1 MPKAERTDRRPL
13 WRELLIAWVHLAVL
27 WSFAFAKPLFDVL
40 ADSPDFFVARGNT
53 GGDIVIFAIAMIVIA
68 PTLLVAVEAALY
80 RLPAVRSVVH
90 LVFVGVLFAAF
101 AVQVL
106 DDLFGGSAA
115 VLIVLALLL
124 GAAAAFAYRRVA
136 AVPAVLTVLG
146 PLPLVFLALFL
157 FGSDVSKLVLP
168 EDDAQAASA
177 NVRSDVPVV
186 MLVFDEFDANLLMNG
201 RHRIDA
207 SRYPNLAAL
216 ARDSTWYPNATTV
229 NSQTTLAVPALLSG
243 RRPTPDLLPIPA
255 DYPNNLFTL
264 LGDSHDVHA
273 TETATQICPER
284 LCGSREREPIVDRL
298 RSLAKDLGVVS
309 EHLVAPERMESD
321 LPAVDQTFGNFG
333 GGGRDEAARPTQPD
347 VPLSALTNRPAQFD
361 ALFNKMQRQKGRP
374 GLFFLHAALPHIPW
388 QYLPGGQQYVNA
400 GPDFPG
406 LDRERWSTDPFTWRL
421 GLQRHLLQAA
431 YADRMVGRLTARLRK
446 DGIYDRALIVI
457 TADHGVSFRPGQPR
471 RSPVPGNFSDIASM
485 PLLIKYP
492 DQAGGRVDDSFV
504 RTIDVVPTIA
514 AALGVKLPWQA
525 QGRSIAE
532 GGPAD
537 GEVSVRVGGGDVVS
551 RMPFSSFVRR
561 HDAGLRRLLSLY
573 PAGVGTAPLYA
584 NGPNGD
590 LLGQAAGRIP
600 TAAPTGA
607 RLELDSTNVFAPF
620 RPGARLVPSFISGVI
635 GAGVRPGESLAVAV
649 DGRIRGVTES
659 FSSQD
664 GVRMAAIVPASS
676 FEAGRNS
683 VAVYAVRGRGA
694 ARRLAPLAVQ
704 RPESYRLAGDTLTG
718 GGRTYELDKG
728 RIKGF
733 VDDGT
738 GDDQGARLSGWAV
751 DTQGPVPAERVLAFL
766 NGDLIAQARPSRDRP
781 DIAAN
786 LKSDAVRVSGFELRL
801 AIPASELGDVRVFA
815 ISKDAATELK
825 QFNG

>member
-1 MPKAERTDRRPL
+1 LPDVESTDRPRL
-13 WRELLIAWVHLAVL
+13 GRELLIAWVHLAVL
-27 WSFAFAKPLFDVL
+27 WSFAFAKPLFDVV

-53 GGDIVIFAIAMIVIA
+53 GGDIVIFAIAMIVIP
-68 PTLLVAVEAALY
+68 PTLLVLVEAALY
-80 RLPAVRSVVH
+80 RVPAVRSVVH
-90 LVFVGVLFAAF
+90 LVLVGVLFAAF

-106 DDLFGGSAA
+106 DDLLGGSAA

-124 GAAAAFAYRRVA
+124 GAAVAFAYRRVD

-146 PLPLVFLALFL
+146 PLPLVFLLLFL

-168 EDDAQAASA
+168 EDDAQAAGA
-177 NVRSDVPVV
+177 HVRSSVPVV
-186 MLVFDEFDANLLMNG
+186 MLVFDEFDANMLMNG
-201 RHRIDA
+201 RHRIDPT
-207 SRYPNLAAL
+207 RYPNLAAL

-255 DYPNNLFTL
+255 DYPDNLFTL

-298 RSLAKDLGVVS
+298 RSLAKDLGIVS
-309 EHLVAPERMESD
+309 AHLVAPERMESD

-333 GGGRDEAARPTQPD
+333 GGGRDEARPTQPD
-347 VPLSALTNRPAQFD
+347 VPLSALSNRPAQFA
-361 ALFNKMQRQKGRP
+361 ALFNKMKRQKGRP

-406 LDRERWSTDPFTWRL
+406 LDREKWSTNPFTWRL

-431 YADRMVGRLTARLRK
+431 YADRMVGCLTARLRE
-446 DGIYDRALIVI
+446 DGIYDRALVVI
-457 TADHGVSFRPGQPR
+457 TADHGVSFRPGEPR
-471 RSPVPGNFSDIASM
+471 RAPVPANFSDIASM

-492 DQAGGRVDDSFV
+492 DRPGGRVDDSFV

-514 AALGVKLPWQA
+514 SALGVKLPWEA
-525 QGRSIAE
+525 QGRSIAQ

-551 RMPFSSFVRR
+551 RMSFSGFVRR
-561 HDAGLRRLLSLY
+561 HDAGLRRMLSLY
-573 PAGVGTAPLYA
+573 AAGAGTGELYA
-584 NGPNGD
+584 NGPNAD

-600 TAAPTGA
+600 AVASTGT

-635 GAGVRPGESLAVAV
+635 GGGVRPGESLAVAV
-649 DGRIRGVTES
+649 DGKIRGLSES

-676 FEAGRNS
+676 FEAGRNT
-683 VAVYAVRGRGA
+683 VAVYAVRGQGD
-694 ARRLAPLAVQ
+694 ARRLAPLAIQ

-718 GGRTYELDKG
+718 GGRTYELEKG

-733 VDDGT
+733 VDDGI

-751 DTQGPVPAERVLAFL
+751 DSQGPGPAERVLAFL
-766 NGDLIAQARPSRDRP
+766 NDDLIGQARPSRDRP
-781 DIAAN
+781 DIATN
-786 LKSDAVRVSGFELRL
+786 LKTDAVLRSGFELRL

-815 ISKDAATELK
+815 ISKNAATELNR
-825 QFNG
+825 FSG

>member
-1 MPKAERTDRRPL
+1 M
-13 WRELLIAWVHLAVL
+13 
-27 WSFAFAKPLFDVL
+27 
-40 ADSPDFFVARGNT
+40 
-53 GGDIVIFAIAMIVIA
+53 
-68 PTLLVAVEAALY
+68 
-80 RLPAVRSVVH
+80 
-90 LVFVGVLFAAF
+90 LFAAF
-101 AVQVL
+101 AVQLL
-106 DDLFGGSAA
+106 DDAIGGSGA
-115 VLIVLALLL
+115 VLIVLSLLL

-146 PLPLVFLALFL
+146 PLPLVFLLLFL

-168 EDDAQAASA
+168 EDDAQAAGA
-177 NVRSDVPVV
+177 NVRSNVPVV
-186 MLVFDEFDANLLMNG
+186 VLVFDEFDANLLMNR

-207 SRYPNLAAL
+207 TRYPNLAAL

-264 LGDSHDVHA
+264 LADSHDVHA
-273 TETATQICPER
+273 TETATEICPER
-284 LCGSREREPIVDRL
+284 LCGSRQREPIDDRL
-298 RSLAKDLGVVS
+298 RSLAKDLGIVS
-309 EHLVAPERMESD
+309 AHLVAPQRMESD

-333 GGGRDEAARPTQPD
+333 SGGRDDAARPTQPD

-361 ALFNKMQRQKGRP
+361 ALFDRMERQKGRP

-406 LDRERWSTDPFTWRL
+406 LEEERWSNDPFTWRL

-431 YADRMVGRLTARLRK
+431 YADRMVGRLVARLRE
-446 DGIYDRALIVI
+446 DGIYDRALVVI

-471 RSPVPGNFSDIASM
+471 RAPTPANFSDIASM

-492 DQAGGRVDDSFV
+492 DRPGGRVDDSFV

-514 AALGVKLPWQA
+514 SALGVKLPWEA
-525 QGRSIAE
+525 QGRSIAQ

-551 RMPFSSFVRR
+551 RMSFSSFVRQ
-561 HDAGLRRLLSLY
+561 HDAGLRRMLSLY
-573 PAGVGTAPLYA
+573 AAGAGTGELYA
-584 NGPNGD
+584 NGPNAD
-590 LLGQAAGRIP
+590 LLGQPAGRTP
-600 TAAPTGA
+600 TGAPTGA
-607 RLELDSTNVFAPF
+607 RLQLDSTNVFASL

-635 GAGVRPGESLAVAV
+635 GEGVLPGESLAVAV
-649 DGRIRGVTES
+649 DGTIRGVSES
-659 FSSQD
+659 FASQD

-676 FEAGRNS
+676 FKAGRNS
-683 VAVYAVRGRGA
+683 IQVYAVRGQGD
-694 ARRLAPLAVQ
+694 ARRLAPLAVE
-704 RPESYRLAGDTLTG
+704 RPDSYRLAGDTLTG
-718 GGRTYELDKG
+718 GGHTYKLEKG

-751 DTQGPVPAERVLAFL
+751 DSQGPVPAERVLAFL

-781 DIAAN
+781 DIVSN
-786 LKSDAVRVSGFELRL
+786 LKTDAVLRSGFELRA
-801 AIPASELGDVRVFA
+801 AIPASELDDLRVFA
-815 ISKDAATELK
+815 ISKGAASELGR
-825 QFNG
+825 FSD